1 MNILIPDSGLLFWM
15 TLSFGIVVFVLVKF
29 GFPVILKML
38 AERKYYIDES
48 LLMADKARAELDTVK
63 SEGELII
70 ENAKK
75 EYKKIMNDA
84 VILKES
90 MIKDAKEKAK
100 IETQKL
106 IEEARIE
113 ILHEKNDAIRD
124 IRKQVAVLS
133 VDIAEKVLR
142 EKLSQKSE
150 QKALLNRLIDDISFT
165 ES

>member
-1 MNILIPDSGLLFWM
+1 MNILMPDSGLLFWM
-15 TLSFGIVVFVLVKF
+15 TISFGIVVLILVKF

-48 LLMADKARAELDTVK
+48 LLMADKARSELDLVK
-63 SEGELII
+63 ADGELII

-84 VILKES
+84 AKLKLSLIE
-90 MIKDAKEKAK
+90 DAKVKAN

-106 IEEARIE
+106 IEEARVQ

-124 IRKQVAVLS
+124 IRKQVAFLS

-142 EKLSQKSE
+142 DKLNQKTE
-150 QKALLNRLIDDISFT
+150 QQALLNRLIDDITFT
-165 ES
+165 KS

>member
-15 TLSFGIVVFVLVKF
+15 TISFGIVVFVLVKF

-48 LLMADKARAELDTVK
+48 LLMADKARTELETVK
-63 SEGELII
+63 ADGELII

-84 VILKES
+84 VLLKKYLIEE
-90 MIKDAKEKAK
+90 AKAK
-100 IETQKL
+100 TKIENQKL
-106 IEEARIE
+106 IEEARVQ
-113 ILHEKNDAIRD
+113 ILHEKNEAIRD
-124 IRKQVAVLS
+124 IRRQVAFLS

-142 EKLSQKSE
+142 EKLNPKPE
-150 QKALLNRLIDDISFT
+150 QQALLKRLIDDITFS

>member
-1 MNILIPDSGLLFWM
+1 MNILMPDSGLLFWM
-15 TLSFGIVVFVLVKF
+15 TISFGIVVFILVKF
-29 GFPVILKML
+29 GFPIILKML

-48 LLMADKARAELDTVK
+48 LLMADKARTELDLVK
-63 SEGELII
+63 ADGELII

-84 VILKES
+84 ANLNKTLIEE
-90 MIKDAKEKAK
+90 AKVKAN

-106 IEEARIE
+106 IEEARVQ

-124 IRKQVAVLS
+124 IRRQVAFLS

-142 EKLSQKSE
+142 DKLNQKTE
-150 QKALLNRLIDDISFT
+150 QQALLNRLIDDITFT
-165 ES
+165 KS

>member
-1 MNILIPDSGLLFWM
+1 MNILMPDSGLLFWM
-15 TLSFGIVVFVLVKF
+15 SISFGIVVFVLVKF

-48 LLMADKARAELDTVK
+48 LLMADKARTDLEMVK
-63 SEGELII
+63 ADGELII

-84 VILKES
+84 ANLNKSLIEE
-90 MIKDAKEKAK
+90 AKVKAN
-100 IETQKL
+100 IETQKM
-106 IEEARIE
+106 IEEARIQ

-124 IRKQVAVLS
+124 IRQQVALLS

-142 EKLSQKSE
+142 DKLGTKAE
-150 QKALLNRLIDDISFT
+150 QKALLNRLIDDITITKS
-165 ES
+165 